1 MTIPITYAIKQSSCI
16 VIKSNGYSSE
26 VKQLLICAKRVQSM
40 TEVTKVLKSITKL
53 DYNVSFSKGRK
64 NNIRKILK

>member
-1 MTIPITYAIKQSSCI
+1 MTIPITYAIKQSICI
-16 VIKSNGYSSE
+16 AIKSNGYSSE

-40 TEVTKVLKSITKL
+40 TEVTEVLKSITKL
-53 DYNVSFSKGRK
+53 DYNVSFFKGRK

>member
-1 MTIPITYAIKQSSCI
+1 MTIPITYAIKQSICI
-16 VIKSNGYSSE
+16 AIKSNGYSSE

-40 TEVTKVLKSITKL
+40 TEVTEVLKSITKL
-53 DYNVSFSKGRK
+53 DYNVSFFKRRK